1 MDYETLGAK
10 TTSNFSQPHSSVR
23 LAKQTGSGFASYTSI
38 LTKFLTIGQQTN
50 NTNNAPALKPKE
62 VQKMKIEVLK
72 YSSTDESIL
81 SFLHTLDG
89 NNAISPLIV
98 LVGSSYPVFANSTPV
113 YCHYRLSVSL
123 VFLLPF
129 TFQ

>member
-1 MDYETLGAK
+1 VL
-10 TTSNFSQPHSSVR
+10 
-23 LAKQTGSGFASYTSI
+23 LAKLTSSGFGSYTSI
-38 LTKFLTIGQQTN
+38 LTKFFTIGQQTN

-62 VQKMKIEVLK
+62 VQMKVEVLK
-72 YSSTDESIL
+72 YSSTDESTCRL

-89 NNAISPLIV
+89 NNAKWPLIV
-98 LVGSSYPVFANSTPV
+98 LVGSSYPIFAISTPV
-113 YCHYRLSVSL
+113 YCNHHLSVSL

>member
-50 NTNNAPALKPKE
+50 NTNNAPALKPRE
-62 VQKMKIEVLK
+62 VQMKIEVLK
-72 YSSTDESIL
+72 YNSTDESRL

-89 NNAISPLIV
+89 NNAIWPLIV
-98 LVGSSYPVFANSTPV
+98 LVGSSYPVFAILTPV
-113 YCHYRLSVSL
+113 YCYHRLSASL